1 MVRLRQWRALARIL
15 QVHVSGRAATSP
27 RRSRGFT
34 LCQALGNHT
43 GGVVCDPSPGSS
55 LHLVHEDGNNTE
67 ANRCSGGG
75 QQRAPG
81 PLTRVLVVDW
91 GYLRSRVWPVDRRAL
106 RVH

>member
-15 QVHVSGRAATSP
+15 QVHVSGRAALRVLVAVVVSSSAKPSGTS
-27 RRSRGFT
+27 
-34 LCQALGNHT
+34 T
-43 GGVVCDPSPGSS
+43 GRVVCKPSPGSS
-55 LHLVHEDGNNTE
+55 LHLIHVVSPQGSE

-91 GYLRSRVWPVDRRAL
+91 GVPSESGLAC
-106 RVH
+106 